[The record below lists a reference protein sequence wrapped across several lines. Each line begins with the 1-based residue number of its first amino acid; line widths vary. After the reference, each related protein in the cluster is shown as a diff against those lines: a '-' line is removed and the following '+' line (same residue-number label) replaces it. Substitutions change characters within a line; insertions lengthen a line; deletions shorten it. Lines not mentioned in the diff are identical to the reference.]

1 MRIVLF
7 ATILLGLSACSFF
20 KEKVEEPEALM
31 KHANNVELKTR
42 WEKNVGQGL
51 GELYHLVKPAITLDS
66 VFAND
71 VYGHVYAFDRNTGK
85 QKWETNLKVEVSSG
99 VGLGNGVLY
108 LGTLEGD
115 VIALSQLD
123 GTELWRANIASEIL
137 APPQTNGKVVIVQ
150 TNEGKLYGL
159 SASDGSFIWRYEA
172 KLPLLTLRG
181 TATPHVFGNNL
192 ITGFANGKI
201 AAFSAEDGVL
211 FWERRV
217 AYPQGITEVERVVD
231 VDGSPVISDQTVYST
246 SYNGHLTAIAP
257 NGRIRWTQKVSSHQ
271 TPLVA
276 EGRVFV
282 VASDGVLHSYDAET
296 GLPLWDNDLLLYRKL
311 SAPQALSGFVVVA
324 DYRGYIHV
332 FDPELG
338 VIIGRARLDKDGIR
352 SPMVSDGTYLYVL
365 GNDGELSS
373 TAVFLRGTRKDI
385 ERRIKEEAEAE
396 KEELTKD

>member
-7 ATILLGLSACSFF
+7 ALALLSLSACSWF
-20 KEKVEEPEALM
+20 KEKVEEPEKLM

-42 WEKNVGQGL
+42 WTKTVGDGL
-51 GELYHLVKPAITLDS
+51 GELYHLVKPAITADT
-66 VFAND
+66 VYAND
-71 VYGHVYAFDRNTGK
+71 VYGRIYAFDRDTGK
-85 QKWETNLKVEVSSG
+85 QKWQKNLKVEMSSG
-99 VGLGNGVLY
+99 VGLGNGVIY
-108 LGTLEGD
+108 IGTLEGD

-123 GTELWRANIASEIL
+123 GDEIWRADIASEIL

-159 SASDGSFIWRYEA
+159 NANDGSFIWRYEA

-181 TATPHVFGNNL
+181 TATPQVFGNNL

-231 VDGSPVISDQTVYST
+231 VDGSPIISGQTVYST
-246 SYNGHLTAIAP
+246 SYNGYLTAIAP

-271 TPLVA
+271 SPLVVD
-276 EGRVFV
+276 GRVFV
-282 VASDGVLHSYDAET
+282 VAADGVLHSYDAET
-296 GLPLWDNDLLLYRKL
+296 GLPLWNNNLLLYRKL
-311 SAPQALSGFVVVA
+311 SAPQNLSGFVVVA

-338 VIIGRARLDKDGIR
+338 VIIGRARFDSDGIR
-352 SPMVSDGTYLYVL
+352 SPMVSDGTYLYSL

-373 TAVFLRGTRKDI
+373 TAVFLRGTREDI
-385 ERRIKEEAEAE
+385 ERLNKEADEERRKIK
-396 KEELTKD
+396 D